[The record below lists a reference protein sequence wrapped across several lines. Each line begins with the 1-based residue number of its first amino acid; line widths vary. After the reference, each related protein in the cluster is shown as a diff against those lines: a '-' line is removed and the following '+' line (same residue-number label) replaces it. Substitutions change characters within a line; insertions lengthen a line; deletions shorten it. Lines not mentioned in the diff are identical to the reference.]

1 MGYRKD
7 SAHKEDCRIFDD
19 ARMVAGEVMG
29 VIMSFMGGREEDL
42 WGPWLDRF
50 RIQINLIM
58 TSASPTLGL

>member
-50 RIQINLIM
+50 RIQII
-58 TSASPTLGL
+58 